1 VNGEPVAYSY
11 DGYDFSFTVDVPVTD
26 CSQKKDIIIT
36 YPEGETSL
44 ACGVA
49 GYSRRMAKS
58 IEAFKFRT
66 GLDPYDALAML
77 GSVNEAVMY
86 SPEAAAEFVSAFM
99 KDYARLDEVLGA
111 QPRMKEEDVK
121 WFLDHCG
128 WNLK

>member
-1 VNGEPVAYSY
+1 MG
-11 DGYDFSFTVDVPVTD
+11 
-26 CSQKKDIIIT
+26 
-36 YPEGETSL
+36 
-44 ACGVA
+44 
-49 GYSRRMAKS
+49 KS

-86 SPEAAAEFVSAFM
+86 SPEDAAELVSAFM

-121 WFLDHCG
+121 WFLGHCG